1 MEKYLRLRHTV
12 AFKMKYNH
20 FVTDVDGVLT
30 DGGFLYNETGK
41 VFKKFG
47 PHDSDGFKIIKSLKL
62 SVCAISADKR
72 GFSIT
77 KKRLTDMNIPV
88 YLVSEEERFEWVQSR
103 YKLDK
108 TIFVGDG
115 FHDLKLLSSCGLGFS
130 PKNAPAV
137 VKKEANIVTNTV
149 GGNGVILEIALK
161 LRDL

>member
-1 MEKYLRLRHTV
+1 
-12 AFKMKYNH
+12 MKYNH